1 MPFFVKRIVIKRIS
15 LLSLCLSLGVLGAT
29 PVARGQALLPYVPK
43 LDTENLQKQG
53 LALAEEAAQLA
64 RFQQYDS
71 ALQRAK
77 LATQLAPQSADAWG
91 FLGRLYLETEQV
103 DRSVEVLQKA
113 RRLDSE
119 NARILFTLGSA
130 YFRQEAYQQAA
141 ETLEAGL
148 KIESEVPGALFD
160 LGNSYYM
167 MGEYYQAIAKYEEA
181 FSLNAQF
188 WPAINNIGLVK
199 YEQSDVEAAL
209 SKWRQS
215 RSIEREAAEP
225 QLAIAVALFAQG
237 KKEQGLAMGESALR
251 LDGRYANIEFLQE
264 NLWGDRLIED
274 TKKLLNHPRMQ
285 EVIAKIDTSLDS
297 DFP

>member
-1 MPFFVKRIVIKRIS
+1 LPFFVKRIVIKRIS
-15 LLSLCLSLGVLGAT
+15 LLSLCLSLGLLGTT
-29 PVARGQALLPYVPK
+29 PAAKGQALLPYVPQ

-64 RFQQYDS
+64 RFQQYES
-71 ALQRAK
+71 ALQRAQ
-77 LATQLAPQSADAWG
+77 LATQLAPASADAWG
-91 FLGRLYLETEQV
+91 LLGRLYLET
-103 DRSVEVLQKA
+103 DRIERSIEVLKKA

-119 NARILFTLGSA
+119 NARILFALGSA
-130 YFRQEAYQQAA
+130 YFRQNTYDKAV

-148 KIESEVPGALFD
+148 KVEPEVPGALFD
-160 LGNSYYM
+160 LGNAYYM
-167 MGEYYQAIAKYEEA
+167 MGEYSQAIAKYEEA
-181 FSLNAQF
+181 FAINDQF

-199 YEQSDVEAAL
+199 YEQADVEAAL

-215 RSIEREAAEP
+215 MSIEREAAEP

-251 LDGRYANIEFLQE
+251 LDGRYANIEFLEE
-264 NLWGDRLIED
+264 NLWGDRLLAD
-274 TKKLLNHPRMQ
+274 TKEFLNHPRMQ

-297 DFP
+297 EFP